1 MIRIPIKPF
10 SQNRVKSGRSFKT
23 SAAKDW
29 EMAFWLLLKK
39 HAPVRK
45 MSLPS
50 GDLELHFHFGFSSRN
65 ADVDNPVKIAQDIL
79 CKHMGF
85 KNDNRVRAISVRS
98 TPVKKGD
105 EFLSFAFCRYR
116 DDERW
121 ESLMSGPD
129 GNGAPSRG
137 FSEKAEGA
145 RLETAPTVP
154 AKVRGMRG

>member
-10 SQNRVKSGRSFKT
+10 SQNRVKTGRSFKT

-45 MSLPS
+45 ISLPS
-50 GDLELHFHFGFSSRN
+50 GDLELHFLFGFSSRN

-116 DDERW
+116 DDGRW
-121 ESLMSGPD
+121 ESLMRGPD
-129 GNGAPSRG
+129 GN
-137 FSEKAEGA
+137 A

-154 AKVRGMRG
+154 GKGI